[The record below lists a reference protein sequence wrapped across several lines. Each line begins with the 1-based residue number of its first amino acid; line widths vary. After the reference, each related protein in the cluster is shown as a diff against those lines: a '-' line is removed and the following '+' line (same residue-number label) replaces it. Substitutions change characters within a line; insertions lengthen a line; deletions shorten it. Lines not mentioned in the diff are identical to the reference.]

1 MSETDIKKCAYCRT
15 ERPASELKPGKI
27 IFQDYN
33 YTTRKKFVNNKTNN
47 YCADKPCHAHDQM
60 AHEG

>member
-1 MSETDIKKCAYCRT
+1 MSEVGRCAYCRT
-15 ERPASELKPGKI
+15 ERPASELKPVAI

-33 YTTRKKFVNNKTNN
+33 YVTWKKFVNRKTNL
-47 YCADKPCHAHDQM
+47 YCVDKPCHAHDQM

>member
-1 MSETDIKKCAYCRT
+1 MSETARCAYCRA
-15 ERPASELKPGKI
+15 ERLVTELKPGTI

-33 YTTRKKFVNNKTNN
+33 WTTRKKFVNRKTNL
-47 YCADKPCHAHDQM
+47 YCADKPCHTHDQM